1 MRGQRIRLIV
11 SLFVLGLVAT
21 SVGAH
26 PHVFIDSRMR
36 AEIHGDTVTHISA
49 HWTFDRFFT
58 HQVMRDFNLD
68 PSGDFSSD
76 DVEAVRRGAFDN
88 LRNYDYFIFIEVDG
102 REISANNPENF
113 NVELNADDR
122 LVYTFDIP
130 VDVELTGA
138 SRKIEVAMYDEEFF
152 VDMAFADD
160 YIEITGTGSV
170 EYEHDIEQ
178 NVYDTGIW
186 GPMVRE
192 RVVLNL
198 RRRMQ

>member
-1 MRGQRIRLIV
+1 MTAQRLRRIAL
-11 SLFVLGLVAT
+11 LPVLGLVAV
-21 SVGAH
+21 SLGAH
-26 PHVFIDSRMR
+26 PHVFIDSRVR
-36 AEIHGDTVTHISA
+36 AEIHGGTLTSISA

-68 PSGDFSSD
+68 PSGNFSAG
-76 DVEAVRRGAFDN
+76 DVESVRRGAFDN
-88 LRNYDYFIFIEVDG
+88 LRNYNYFVYIEVDG
-102 REISANNPENF
+102 REIAANNPENF
-113 NVELNADDR
+113 NVKLNADDR

-130 VDVELTGA
+130 VDVDLTGT
-138 SRKIEVAMYDEEFF
+138 SRTIGVAMYDEEFF

-160 YIEITGTGSV
+160 YVEISGTTPV
-170 EYEHDIEQ
+170 EYDHDIEQ

-198 RRRMQ
+198 RSRM